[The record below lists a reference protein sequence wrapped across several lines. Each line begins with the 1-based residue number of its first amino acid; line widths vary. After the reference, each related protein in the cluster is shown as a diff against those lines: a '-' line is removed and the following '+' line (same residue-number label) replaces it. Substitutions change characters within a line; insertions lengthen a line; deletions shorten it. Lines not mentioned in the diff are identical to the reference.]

1 MAICKY
7 CGNETGGSQF
17 CQNCGAKVDVQPMPE
32 AQPVMQSPVMENPY
46 ASSQN
51 QIPVQPQAY
60 TQQAPM
66 FYTPGGAGGLIAGH
80 IIAIILGILCCC
92 FTYFISLGTM
102 VLGIIG
108 VVFAAKVRSSTSEA
122 EEAHNR
128 KVSRILLLIAFAVL
142 LVGVALFIVDL
153 INTMHQMGNMNIGE
167 MWESIYASVSESM
180 KSVSGFLHI

>member
-1 MAICKY
+1 MSICKY

-17 CQNCGAKVDVQPMPE
+17 CQNCGAKVDVAPIPE
-32 AQPVMQSPVMENPY
+32 SQPVMQSPVMENY
-46 ASSQN
+46 SQPN
-51 QIPVQPQAY
+51 PIPTQPQAY
-60 TQQAPM
+60 TQPT

-80 IIAIILGILCCC
+80 IIAIILGVLCCC

-108 VVFAAKVRSSTSEA
+108 VVFAAKVRSSTSAA

-142 LVGVALFIVDL
+142 LVGVALFVVDL
-153 INTMHQMGNMNIGE
+153 INTMHKLGDMNFSE
-167 MWESIYASVSESM
+167 LWESVYASVSESM